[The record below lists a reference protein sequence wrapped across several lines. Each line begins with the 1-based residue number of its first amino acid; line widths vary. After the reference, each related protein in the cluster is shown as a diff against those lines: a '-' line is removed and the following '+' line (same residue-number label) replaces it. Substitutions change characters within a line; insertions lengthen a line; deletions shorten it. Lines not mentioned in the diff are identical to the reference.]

1 MFILLTNKTLKT
13 TTLNLVIKS
22 CLKLHQL
29 APCTNLLAAS
39 LYKSTCHLQLAIS
52 LIQNNVLTTQFRQT
66 GCLKRTSILFLPTF
80 WSPSKKMFKAKSRR
94 KEGSVL
100 TKMPNVAPKK
110 QKWALAKQSSG
121 WVETNC
127 SLGFGLVTF
136 HVERQVIGTSEASL
150 ADLALEWLGSRV
162 LSYVASQF
170 IRSCKA
176 PLTTL
181 EVAFVRFL
189 T

>member
-1 MFILLTNKTLKT
+1 M
-13 TTLNLVIKS
+13 
-22 CLKLHQL
+22 
-29 APCTNLLAAS
+29 
-39 LYKSTCHLQLAIS
+39 
-52 LIQNNVLTTQFRQT
+52 
-66 GCLKRTSILFLPTF
+66 
-80 WSPSKKMFKAKSRR
+80 AKSRR

-110 QKWALAKQSSG
+110 QKWALAKSSPG